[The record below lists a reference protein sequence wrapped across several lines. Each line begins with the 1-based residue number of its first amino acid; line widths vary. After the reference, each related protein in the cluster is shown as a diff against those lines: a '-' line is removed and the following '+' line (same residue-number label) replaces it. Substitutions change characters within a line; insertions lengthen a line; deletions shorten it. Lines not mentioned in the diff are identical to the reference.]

1 MWQPP
6 GPISQCIDTNREDQF
21 GIPLRKYRFRASAGR
36 SIEFGDR
43 EDQVPKDMRL
53 SRRTARCG
61 TDLNERY
68 HQDMKQFLKTWP
80 KTKRSSLRV
89 QSAGSLE
96 SPALPQLAEA
106 RFLHPSCTVFLSRKD
121 QTKLID
127 GRRLWGFVQQVSS
140 GPDPIGRSCAAA
152 APLPEAW
159 CLRAEPEGP
168 RAMSTSCRPTF
179 PGTTSIYVS

>member
-96 SPALPQLAEA
+96 SPALPV
-106 RFLHPSCTVFLSRKD
+106 RMKTSD
-121 QTKLID
+121 
-127 GRRLWGFVQQVSS
+127 
-140 GPDPIGRSCAAA
+140 RSTIYFG
-152 APLPEAW
+152 APLSVPVVAYIFSSNHRKQ
-159 CLRAEPEGP
+159 RARTPVDSG
-168 RAMSTSCRPTF
+168 AGSSCIILFFQAFTSDNVVRVAR
-179 PGTTSIYVS
+179 GWNAIG